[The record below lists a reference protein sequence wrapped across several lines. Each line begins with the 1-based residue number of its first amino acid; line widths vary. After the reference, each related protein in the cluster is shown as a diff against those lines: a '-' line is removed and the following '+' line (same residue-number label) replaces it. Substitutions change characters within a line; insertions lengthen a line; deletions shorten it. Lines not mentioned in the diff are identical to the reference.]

1 MRCARLHTIAVI
13 IFLSGAAASAQ
24 TPESPHDLWEHMIA
38 AKGGHERLQSVRTFA
53 WMATRVTPS
62 HRNWSEGPSMVYV
75 AAPPDHLWIYE
86 SGYAETW
93 RGRGLSSPRMGIPAT
108 LTSLEAWQLACFLE
122 TSVVRPTPVSV
133 EPSAEDARVVIL
145 EATSG
150 HLKVRYI
157 VDRESYIV
165 RQVTLSRRTDD
176 PESGF
181 SRFIDERP
189 FTLEG
194 TETVGGI
201 QMPRWIRTGDYVR
214 DSQISDQS
222 RARRSAVRT
231 VARPSGPLG
240 CVGRVPV
247 GRPSSGQEARRPPA
261 RTTTAEAG
269 LPGWGRLRRHIAR
282 VRARRSHRC
291 GRRLDKQ
298 KNSPSC
304 GLRGSHRRS
313 GRRSCDGRCDG
324 ATTCFFAAAGGRS
337 LGWRDRDLDVRRA
350 ARDIPAFDVRRRA
363 SGHSP
368 FFRQGRSRRRR
379 PRARR
384 RAERATRCRLQMVR
398 RISGADRLVSAG
410 AYRVSM

>member
-201 QMPRWIRTGDYVR
+201 QMPRWIRTGDNVR
-214 DSQISDQS
+214 DLRFLINPELD
-222 RARRSAVRT
+222 
-231 VARPSGPLG
+231 
-240 CVGRVPV
+240 
-247 GRPSSGQEARRPPA
+247 EALFEPWDNRPA
-261 RTTTAEAG
+261 RLDAWGEFLLADHQAAKRLADLRPGLPPRKPAFLVGGGYDGTLRESGRAAAIVAADDWISKRTHLPAVYAEATG
-269 LPGWGRLRRHIAR
+269 GPGGVRVTAGAMELYPAPLPLPPLLLQVVGSSVGATLTWTSGAPRETSPHSTYVGGQAGILLFFVKVDLGVDVR
-282 VRARRSHRC
+282 VRGGEPNAPH
-291 GRRLDKQ
+291 
-298 KNSPSC
+298 
-304 GLRGSHRRS
+304 
-313 GRRSCDGRCDG
+313 
-324 ATTCFFAAAGGRS
+324 AAG
-337 LGWRDRDLDVRRA
+337 
-350 ARDIPAFDVRRRA
+350 
-363 SGHSP
+363 
-368 FFRQGRSRRRR
+368 FRWSVGYQV
-379 PRARR
+379 PIAW
-384 RAERATRCRLQMVR
+384 
-398 RISGADRLVSAG
+398 
-410 AYRVSM
+410 

>member
-1 MRCARLHTIAVI
+1 
-13 IFLSGAAASAQ
+13 
-24 TPESPHDLWEHMIA
+24 MIA

-75 AAPPDHLWIYE
+75 AAPPDHLWISE

-93 RGRGLSSPRMGIPAT
+93 RGRGLSSPRLGIPAT

-201 QMPRWIRTGDYVR
+201 QMPRWIRTGDNVR
-214 DSQISDQS
+214 DLRFLINPELDEALFEPWHN
-222 RARRSAVRT
+222 REARLDAWGEFLLADHQAAKRLADL
-231 VARPSGPLG
+231 RPGLPPRKPAFLVGGGYDGTLRES
-240 CVGRVPV
+240 GRVAAAV
-247 GRPSSGQEARRPPA
+247 AADDWISKRTHLPA
-261 RTTTAEAG
+261 VYAEATG
-269 LPGWGRLRRHIAR
+269 GPGGVRVTAGAMELYPAPLPLR
-282 VRARRSHRC
+282 
-291 GRRLDKQ
+291 
-298 KNSPSC
+298 
-304 GLRGSHRRS
+304 
-313 GRRSCDGRCDG
+313 
-324 ATTCFFAAAGGRS
+324 AAGGRI

-368 FFRQGRSRRRR
+368 LWRQGRSRRRR
-379 PRARR
+379 LRAQQ

-398 RISGADRLVSAG
+398 RISGADRSLVSAG
-410 AYRVSM
+410 AYRVST

>member
-108 LTSLEAWQLACFLE
+108 LKSLEAWQLACFLE

-165 RQVTLSRRTDD
+165 HQVTLSRRTDD

-201 QMPRWIRTGDYVR
+201 QMPRWIRTGDTVR
-214 DSQISDQS
+214 DLRFLINPELD
-222 RARRSAVRT
+222 
-231 VARPSGPLG
+231 
-240 CVGRVPV
+240 
-247 GRPSSGQEARRPPA
+247 EALFEPWHDRPA
-261 RTTTAEAG
+261 RSDAWGEFLLADHQAAKRLADLRPGLPPRKPAFLVGGGYDGTLRESGRAAVIVEADDWISKRTHLPAVYAEATG
-269 LPGWGRLRRHIAR
+269 GPGGVRVTAGAMELQPVFSLLQVVGASVGATVTWTSGAPRETSPHSTYVGGQAGILLGGVKVDLGVDVR
-282 VRARRSHRC
+282 VRGGEPNAPH
-291 GRRLDKQ
+291 
-298 KNSPSC
+298 
-304 GLRGSHRRS
+304 
-313 GRRSCDGRCDG
+313 
-324 ATTCFFAAAGGRS
+324 AGG
-337 LGWRDRDLDVRRA
+337 
-350 ARDIPAFDVRRRA
+350 
-363 SGHSP
+363 
-368 FFRQGRSRRRR
+368 FRWSVGYQV
-379 PRARR
+379 PI
-384 RAERATRCRLQMVR
+384 VPW
-398 RISGADRLVSAG
+398 
-410 AYRVSM
+410 

>member
-13 IFLSGAAASAQ
+13 VFLSGAAASAQ

-53 WMATRVTPS
+53 WMATRVTPA

-145 EATSG
+145 EATSE
-150 HLKVRYI
+150 HLKVRYS

-214 DSQISDQS
+214 DLRFLINPELDEGLFEPW
-222 RARRSAVRT
+222 T
-231 VARPSGPLG
+231 
-240 CVGRVPV
+240 
-247 GRPSSGQEARRPPA
+247 GRPARLDAWGDFLLADHQAAKRLADLRPGLPPPSRKPAFLVGGGYDGTLRESGRAAAIFAADDWLRNVTRLPA
-261 RTTTAEAG
+261 VYAEATG
-269 LPGWGRLRRHIAR
+269 GPGGVRVTAGAMALQPVFSLLQVVGASVGATVTWTSGAPRETSPHSTYVGGQAGILLFFVKVDLGVDVR
-282 VRARRSHRC
+282 VRGGEPNAPH
-291 GRRLDKQ
+291 
-298 KNSPSC
+298 
-304 GLRGSHRRS
+304 
-313 GRRSCDGRCDG
+313 
-324 ATTCFFAAAGGRS
+324 AAG
-337 LGWRDRDLDVRRA
+337 
-350 ARDIPAFDVRRRA
+350 
-363 SGHSP
+363 
-368 FFRQGRSRRRR
+368 FRWSVGYQV
-379 PRARR
+379 PIAW
-384 RAERATRCRLQMVR
+384 
-398 RISGADRLVSAG
+398 
-410 AYRVSM
+410 